1 MNKGKPAKIW
11 LKNPKQ
17 NGQKRGKKR
26 KLRKMPKK
34 NAHYRPTAET
44 PPNINWVSQ
53 IITLTEFAR

>member
-17 NGQKRGKKR
+17 NGQKRGE
-26 KLRKMPKK
+26 
-34 NAHYRPTAET
+34 NAHNRPTVQT

-53 IITLTEFAR
+53 IITLKEDEFAR

>member
-26 KLRKMPKK
+26 KLRKMPRKTHTTEPLQK
-34 NAHYRPTAET
+34 RR
-44 PPNINWVSQ
+44 Q
-53 IITLTEFAR
+53 ILIG

>member
-26 KLRKMPKK
+26 KLRKMPRKTHTTDPLRK
-34 NAHYRPTAET
+34 RR
-44 PPNINWVSQ
+44 Q
-53 IITLTEFAR
+53 ILIG